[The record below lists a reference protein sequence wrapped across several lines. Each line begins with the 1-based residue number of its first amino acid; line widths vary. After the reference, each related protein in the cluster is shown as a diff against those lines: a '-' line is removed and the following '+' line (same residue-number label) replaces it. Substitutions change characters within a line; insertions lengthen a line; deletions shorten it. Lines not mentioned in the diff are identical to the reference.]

1 MGKYLNY
8 LINEKLDCIL
18 IFSSTGL
25 SFLEKGLMA
34 KIGSLVGIP
43 VYFCPRS
50 GNMNKLMDSSY
61 FFRSFAQWVFRG
73 CEQVVCQS
81 DSWRVYYQEVTSLPD
96 EQFTVIPNWIDTSR
110 YPGKQFTGGESRLK
124 CLFMSSLLEKKGV
137 HDLIEAISLRKNEL
151 KDVDFVFAGE
161 GPERDHL
168 IELAHDR
175 NIEAQVQ
182 FLGWIGG
189 EEKIESLSK
198 SDIFVLP
205 SYEEGM
211 PNALLEAMA
220 SGCAC
225 IATRVGGCPDMI
237 PDNRFGLLI
246 TPGDVKSLSDALVDL
261 ASNHVKRQVIGAAA
275 RKRVLQYND
284 IVKASE
290 KFWKIFNGVRENQ

>member
-1 MGKYLNY
+1 MYKMRHILFIGGFSLLKNGTIGGTAFACRSLVSGPLSERIKWIKLDYTMKSLPPPFIGIRLIHALKRMGKYLNY

-110 YPGKQFTGGESRLK
+110 YPGKQFTGGESRL
-124 CLFMSSLLEKKGV
+124 
-137 HDLIEAISLRKNEL
+137 
-151 KDVDFVFAGE
+151 
-161 GPERDHL
+161 
-168 IELAHDR
+168 
-175 NIEAQVQ
+175 
-182 FLGWIGG
+182 
-189 EEKIESLSK
+189 
-198 SDIFVLP
+198 
-205 SYEEGM
+205 
-211 PNALLEAMA
+211 
-220 SGCAC
+220 
-225 IATRVGGCPDMI
+225 
-237 PDNRFGLLI
+237 
-246 TPGDVKSLSDALVDL
+246 
-261 ASNHVKRQVIGAAA
+261 
-275 RKRVLQYND
+275 
-284 IVKASE
+284 
-290 KFWKIFNGVRENQ
+290 